1 MAVCYD
7 KWDADPWQVIDGIEF
22 RSATLTAVKPA
33 AANNRANSHAV
44 IYRGPFAVVID
55 DEGHSYARGQ
65 RVNVSEASSGGCC

>member
-55 DEGHSYARGQ
+55 DEGHSYTRGQ